1 MLWVFDKI
9 VGVKKK
15 RVGTTTIYALDENMK
30 DGRNT

>member
-9 VGVKKK
+9 VGVKK
-15 RVGTTTIYALDENMK
+15 RVGTRTIYVLDENVK

>member
-9 VGVKKK
+9 VGVKK
-15 RVGTTTIYALDENMK
+15 RVGTTTIYVLDENVK